1 MLSVPS
7 ARPLQTPPKAE
18 LIDTATA
25 EQQLAVKQLS
35 AEVTRQQMAA
45 RKLMETDPKQ
55 AVQMLEDAK
64 ANLSGNAIDPQVREA
79 LGKRLDVTLAEV
91 NQIARE
97 FIQSENRI
105 ALINSNSPKT
115 TITPQEMQ
123 SILARMPK
131 TNIYTEAQSRDK
143 LLTALP
149 TPGKVISTVYD
160 KTINLT
166 TWTLSNGVKVSFK
179 PVPNNDGP
187 IIFSGYSPGGFS
199 LLSDQEWKQ
208 TQWGFNGLT
217 EAGVNGLSKTQVGH
231 LMAGKDLSM
240 QLSADQ
246 NTQGIDGKFNVKDSE
261 AAFQMIHSLLTG
273 VNKNPEA
280 FNAYITRLK
289 AATANLKEDRDAQ
302 FEDAIQKTLNRN
314 SKRFTGAI
322 PTEQDWQN
330 TRYDTIYTAYKDAFS
345 NANGMQFIFVGKG
358 QPSQIKQLSE
368 LYLGSLPSNLKQLT
382 VARDTGERLDYTTR
396 KVELTKGKE
405 ALAQVRILFGGAAP
419 YREDDALALNA
430 LAHALNIR
438 LVERLRE
445 EEGGV
450 YSPYVYASMSKQ
462 PYEQYAFT
470 IGFSCAPNNIDKLI
484 ASTQDELNKLIQNG
498 VRPQDLLKYQQ
509 AERAGYEKIINTNEF
524 WVSSIEQTQKNGQP
538 ISIITDYPQ
547 HVSNIDPKNVQAVAK
562 KYLSNHRVTAILRPE
577 GK

>member
-1 MLSVPS
+1 
-7 ARPLQTPPKAE
+7 
-18 LIDTATA
+18 
-25 EQQLAVKQLS
+25 
-35 AEVTRQQMAA
+35 
-45 RKLMETDPKQ
+45 
-55 AVQMLEDAK
+55 
-64 ANLSGNAIDPQVREA
+64 
-79 LGKRLDVTLAEV
+79 
-91 NQIARE
+91 
-97 FIQSENRI
+97 
-105 ALINSNSPKT
+105 
-115 TITPQEMQ
+115 
-123 SILARMPK
+123 
-131 TNIYTEAQSRDK
+131 
-143 LLTALP
+143 
-149 TPGKVISTVYD
+149 
-160 KTINLT
+160 
-166 TWTLSNGVKVSFK
+166 
-179 PVPNNDGP
+179 
-187 IIFSGYSPGGFS
+187 
-199 LLSDQEWKQ
+199 
-208 TQWGFNGLT
+208 
-217 EAGVNGLSKTQVGH
+217 
-231 LMAGKDLSM
+231 
-240 QLSADQ
+240 
-246 NTQGIDGKFNVKDSE
+246 
-261 AAFQMIHSLLTG
+261 
-273 VNKNPEA
+273 
-280 FNAYITRLK
+280 
-289 AATANLKEDRDAQ
+289 
-302 FEDAIQKTLNRN
+302 
-314 SKRFTGAI
+314 
-322 PTEQDWQN
+322 
-330 TRYDTIYTAYKDAFS
+330 
-345 NANGMQFIFVGKG
+345 MQFIFVGKG